1 MPLGAL
7 SASDLERVVRT
18 YRDAL
23 HRYRAAL
30 NRLNVY
36 PVPDGD
42 TGTNMSLTL
51 DAVLAELDGA
61 GPGESPASRLDV
73 RALAKAISHGS
84 LMGARGN
91 SGVIL
96 SQILRGMAAAFAGP
110 AEQAG
115 PQGGLGS
122 EGRAGP
128 PEQLGPDELSE
139 ALSRAADSA
148 YAAVSNPVEGTILTV
163 ARAAA
168 RGAAEALAEA
178 PPGPSLLQLLERAR
192 EKAADALAGTTEQ
205 LPALK
210 AAGVVDAGGAGMLL
224 LLDSFLQVVDGREV
238 PPPPIPALVAAGGAA
253 LRLPSAST
261 RTQPGEPAP
270 PAEGAARA
278 GPAPPAEGAARA
290 GPAPPAEGAAQA
302 EAALVTEG
310 ARYEVMFFLD
320 APDEAIREFRRV
332 WEACG
337 TSVVVVGGDGLYN
350 CHIHTDDIGGA
361 IEAALEIGRPRQIRV
376 SDLAEQVEEER
387 WVREAEAAGGQEAVP
402 PEPVNCAVVAVC
414 SGEGVKRIF
423 RSLGAS
429 ELVGGGQSA
438 NPSTAEVLDAILAA
452 PAEQVIVLANNPN
465 VVAVAE
471 QAAACAGKKVRVVPT
486 AGIPEGF
493 AALLAYD
500 PEADVDTNA
509 DEMAAAASHIV
520 SGEVTQASRGALT
533 EAGEVKKGDWLGLS
547 RHQVRAVAPA
557 GSGPAAAAIALLSR
571 LVSDAEHEVVTVI
584 EGEGASTAQTR
595 RIVEWL
601 SENHPR
607 LTAEVHH
614 GGQPLYAYLFS
625 IE

>member
-18 YRDAL
+18 YSDAL

-61 GPGESPASRLDV
+61 GPGQSPASRFDV
-73 RALAKAISHGS
+73 QALAKAMSHGS

-115 PQGGLGS
+115 PQGRLGS

-128 PEQLGPDELSE
+128 PEQLGPYELSE

-178 PPGPSLLQLLERAR
+178 PPGPSLLELLERAR

-238 PPPPIPALVAAGGAA
+238 PPPPMPALVAAGGAA
-253 LRLPSAST
+253 LRLPSSGS
-261 RTQPGEPAP
+261 RTQPGGPAS

-278 GPAPPAEGAARA
+278 GPASPAEGAARA
-290 GPAPPAEGAAQA
+290 GPAAAEGAAQA
-302 EAALVTEG
+302 EAALATEG

-332 WEACG
+332 WETCG

-350 CHIHTDDIGGA
+350 CHIHTDDIGAA

-376 SDLAEQVEEER
+376 TDLAEQVEEER
-387 WVREAEAAGGQEAVP
+387 WVREAEAAGGQEPAP

-429 ELVGGGQSA
+429 KLVGGGQSA

-452 PAEQVIVLANNPN
+452 PAEQVIVLPNNPN

-509 DEMAAAASHIV
+509 DEMAAAAAHIV

-533 EAGEVKKGDWLGLS
+533 EAGEVKEGDWLGLS
-547 RHQVRAVAPA
+547 RHEVRAVAPA
-557 GSGPAAAAIALLSR
+557 GSGPAAAAIALLSC
-571 LVSDAEHEVVTVI
+571 LVRDTEHEVVTVI
-584 EGEGASTAQTR
+584 EGEGSSTAQTR